1 MKIENYADAKHN
13 FQYLSE
19 TFIAFHFNYHFQLS
33 TFIFLVE
40 ALAYAEVEL
49 TTAGGTIE
57 SVAPVNTDES
67 QHGQIE
73 TDAEACGV
81 VQLEGLEL
89 GEVGPTVTT
98 LEEAQ
103 HPNNGT
109 GTLDDGLTQFKREAI
124 EDRATIEGI
133 QRVVLIASQGDHLT
147 TIKDPGG
154 ETVTAEEI
162 ASKGGQSD
170 VIVVV
175 SHPTKAETGT

>member
-1 MKIENYADAKHN
+1 M
-13 FQYLSE
+13 
-19 TFIAFHFNYHFQLS
+19 
-33 TFIFLVE
+33 
-40 ALAYAEVEL
+40 EL
-49 TTAGGTIE
+49 TTTGSAIE
-57 SVAPVNTDES
+57 AIAPVNTNES

-81 VQLEGLEL
+81 VQLKRLEL
-89 GEVGPTVTT
+89 GEVGPTITT

-109 GTLDDGLTQFKREAI
+109 GTFNDGLTQFKCEAV
-124 EDRATIEGI
+124 EDRTTVEGI
-133 QRVVLIASQGDHLT
+133 QRVVLIATQGDHLS